1 MARSGL
7 PELEGLNGASSR
19 IKALSTVPKVSLLAD
34 VDSPSSR
41 LGVEATSAI
50 ACRLFRSKV
59 TKARGVQ
66 KTQLAGCQHCG
77 I

>member
-7 PELEGLNGASSR
+7 PELEDLNGASSR

-41 LGVEATSAI
+41 LGVEATGAI
-50 ACRLFRSKV
+50 ACRCSR
-59 TKARGVQ
+59 AR
-66 KTQLAGCQHCG
+66 
-77 I
+77 